1 MTIPKDPVK
10 SITEMLPQS
19 MSIISAPSVSNFE
32 RYERRG
38 GVREAAT
45 YVVLAAVVAA
55 LISGV
60 SALMP
65 WHEVSFIGAFL
76 AKLVG
81 IPLSFFAFTGLA
93 YLIGKIL
100 FRGTGSYDE
109 VAYTFALF
117 FVPLSIAISVLALI
131 PVVGFLAGWLISFV
145 IVYFGYIA
153 IQSSMNIRDTIAGV
167 VTLVLSWLAY
177 RMIEALVVALFS
189 SI

>member
-55 LISGV
+55 LIAGV

-65 WHEVSFIGAFL
+65 WHDVSFIGAFL
-76 AKLVG
+76 TKLVG
-81 IPLSFFAFTGLA
+81 IPLSFFAFTGIA
-93 YLIGKIL
+93 HAVSKAS

-117 FVPLSIAISVLALI
+117 YVPLSIAISVLSII
-131 PVVGFLAGWLISFV
+131 PVVGFFAGWLIGLIMF
-145 IVYFGYIA
+145 YFGYIA
-153 IQSSMNIRDTIAGV
+153 IQSSMNIRDTIAGIVPLLIAGV
-167 VTLVLSWLAY
+167 VYQTID
-177 RMIEALVVALFS
+177 RLVVALFS
-189 SI
+189 LI